1 MNCAILIFFV
11 FPAALSEVVIRLVQP
26 PDATYVGQGRVEVQ
40 HQGTWGTIC
49 DDEWSFEDATVVCE
63 QMGFLKAIYQA
74 KRAKFGQGTGP
85 VWLSKMMCT
94 GREKS
99 LTDCPHQGWG
109 ENSCGHER
117 DAGVSC
123 LQEGLP
129 QILEVGCYRDAQGDR
144 ALNNMYASLRGNIDW
159 HNLRS
164 LVTRCAERAFELGY
178 RYFGVQFYGECWGDD
193 RPRPTYDKHGAGKGC
208 TDGVGDEIHN
218 FVYRFAPWRD
228 LGCWRDTGDG
238 RTMTMLENF
247 RGQIDWFHLEKTV
260 EKCYE
265 AAKKKN
271 KKYFAIQ
278 FYGECWVSDT
288 ESYKVHGP
296 STNCWNGVG
305 RDYDNYVYEV
315 LF

>member
-1 MNCAILIFFV
+1 MNCAIFIFIV
-11 FPAALSEVVIRLVQP
+11 FHAALSEDVIRLVQP

-129 QILEVGCYRDAQGDR
+129 QILEVGCYRDTQEDR

-178 RYFGVQFYGECWGDD
+178 QYFGVQFYGECWGDD

>member
-1 MNCAILIFFV
+1 MNCAIFIFIV
-11 FPAALSEVVIRLVQP
+11 FHAALSEDVIRLVQP

-218 FVYRFAPWRD
+218 FVYRFATWRD

>member
-1 MNCAILIFFV
+1 MNCAIFIFIV
-11 FPAALSEVVIRLVQP
+11 FHAALSEDVIRLVQP

-129 QILEVGCYRDAQGDR
+129 QILEVGCYRDAQEDR